1 MKAPLTSPTDLR
13 RARTAAVLLTVVAIL
28 LVGGTALASPDPQES
43 GPTPMPDANCAE
55 CHLDVADHWEASPHA
70 HAFDDETFQDWWNG
84 NGQPDECL
92 ACHVT
97 GYQESSGD
105 YIVEGIS
112 CEGCHG
118 PTVENHPPQPVPI
131 KADTEFCGVC
141 HTTTLSEWM
150 RTGHAVDDVGCS
162 DCHDPHS
169 QQPLFESPDDLCIN
183 CHKDDMGDYLEDLH
197 VQKDIGCVDCHALV
211 IPPDTPPDDGI
222 VPTGHTFTIT
232 PATCV
237 ACHTDALHAGFAL
250 PGYEDGA
257 AAANG
262 NAEPVISE
270 PKPSQLESA
279 EQETLTAEQRIQ
291 ALETAL
297 ASGNLTSLLQGSI
310 VGVVLGA
317 STAWFMANNVRRRG
331 EREEDDEEDRKE

>member
-1 MKAPLTSPTDLR
+1 MNASVTPPDKHW
-13 RARTAAVLLTVVAIL
+13 RTRTGAALIAIIAAL
-28 LVGGTALASPDPQES
+28 MISGTALASPGSQES
-43 GPTPMPDANCAE
+43 TPTPAPDADCAE
-55 CHLDVADHWEASPHA
+55 CHLDVAEHWEASPHA
-70 HAFDDETFQDWWNG
+70 HAFDDETFQDWWKG
-84 NGQPDECL
+84 NGQPEECL

-97 GYQESSGD
+97 GYQESTGE
-105 YIVEGIS
+105 YIVEGVS

-118 PTVENHPPQPVPI
+118 PAIADHPPRPVPI
-131 KADTEFCGVC
+131 KADTEFCGIC

-150 RTGHAVDDVGCS
+150 RTGHAVEDVGCS

-169 QQPLFESPDDLCIN
+169 QKPLFAAADDLCIN
-183 CHKDDMGDYLEDLH
+183 CHKEDMGDYLEDLH
-197 VQKDIGCVDCHALV
+197 VQNDIGCVDCHALV
-211 IPPDTPPDDGI
+211 IPPETPPDDGI
-222 VPTGHTFTIT
+222 VPTGHTFTIS

-262 NAEPVISE
+262 GAETETSG
-270 PKPSQLESA
+270 PKPSQLQSESNN
-279 EQETLTAEQRIQ
+279 QLTAEQRVQ
-291 ALETAL
+291 TLETAL
-297 ASGNLTSLLQGSI
+297 ASGNLTTLLQGSI

-331 EREEDDEEDRKE
+331 KREDDNEEQNG